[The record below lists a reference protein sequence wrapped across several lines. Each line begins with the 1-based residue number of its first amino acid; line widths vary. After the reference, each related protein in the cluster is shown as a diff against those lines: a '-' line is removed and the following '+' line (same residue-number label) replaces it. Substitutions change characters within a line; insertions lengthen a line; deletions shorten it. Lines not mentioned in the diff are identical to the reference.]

1 MRTLPYLTHLRVVF
15 FCYVRWTRDI
25 IDNYPACASIL
36 EDTRCLD
43 FASTAER
50 LAGSDA
56 GSRLQ
61 NVFVT
66 TVQDVKTY
74 REDYEHGSVSVKDSE
89 SRGWKVKR
97 EISTGGLILE
107 ELKMSDVENIVDRE
121 ELRVLKDK
129 AGVG

>member
-1 MRTLPYLTHLRVVF
+1 MVF
-15 FCYVRWTRDI
+15 FCYIRWTRDI

-56 GSRLQ
+56 DSRLQ
-61 NVFVT
+61 NVFVA

-74 REDYEHGSVSVKDSE
+74 IEDSDYGSVTVKDSE
-89 SRGWKVKR
+89 SRGWKIKR
-97 EISTGGLILE
+97 KMSTEGPILE